1 MTAQFGLLEVCVS
14 TKHWTVLLIGNLSIA
29 GQMDALKVESSKSQ
43 SSKAHSAVRS
53 TAAAVK
59 TAKPARAAAKKAASY
74 VDLLDR
80 FA

>member
-1 MTAQFGLLEVCVS
+1 
-14 TKHWTVLLIGNLSIA
+14 
-29 GQMDALKVESSKSQ
+29 MDALKVESSKSL

-53 TAAAVK
+53 TAAAAK
-59 TAKPARAAAKKAASY
+59 TAKPARAAAKKAAGY